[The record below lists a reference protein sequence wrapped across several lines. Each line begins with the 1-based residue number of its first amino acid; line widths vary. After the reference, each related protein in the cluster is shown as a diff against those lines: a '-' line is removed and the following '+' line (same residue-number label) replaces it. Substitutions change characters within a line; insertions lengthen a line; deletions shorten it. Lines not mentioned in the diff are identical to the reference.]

1 LGDRQSLVVSWV
13 VNHSV
18 SLGEVYEIQIGR
30 TEKHTIVYNTN
41 VTVSSEDLHEYTWT
55 WVSDLPL
62 ECVDH
67 SVRIR
72 HFYNQSTPSPW
83 SNWTTNNGVKAKDKT
98 KIYPSD
104 QVLREGSNPKFCCVP
119 PVGVNIT
126 GMAFGKKPYPLES
139 VGDGVKAITVKNLTI
154 PKGLLKFVLISC
166 SDTTGRQDTLN
177 YVSFPPQKPV
187 NLSCATS
194 DMTTV
199 TCTWD
204 VVRKRDYRNPQTQT
218 LHIRNSG
225 QAPISC
231 KQSSCTFPAV
241 PQLQQYNI
249 SVVVKDKLGEE
260 AESYSFNIFDRVIPI
275 VEWDRVSPGVTNV
288 TLSWIIQGNLTQMNP
303 LCQVSAVSH
312 DTTELNCNDV
322 SGLCEVKL
330 EHLLPNTDYSTRV
343 RCSVN
348 GRLWG
353 EWTRLIPFTTDPL
366 VTLDLWRRIQP
377 LLHSS
382 QVTLLWNPHIVGR
395 ATAVNIQGYKVQW
408 SQKGNIWTD
417 FKDGGQSQAE
427 IFIAP
432 GKCDFTVQAVLHTG
446 SSIPAHI
453 TVPPVDST
461 EKLPVQKR
469 LSSTTDGSF
478 NLTWDQQ
485 STVTCS
491 YTVEWCILGNAV
503 PCTLRWMKVP
513 EGNNT
518 VFLPAE
524 NFTAGCR
531 YTFNIYGCTE
541 NGHKLLEIQTGYAK
555 ELKSVQAP
563 RLVEPVQSTSSSMT
577 LEWRYNENDQP
588 AFITGYLVTVQ
599 EMHSQINTGLKLFN
613 MSVADP
619 LKKSVTID
627 GLQQNQKYACSVSAL
642 TKEGP
647 GLPASITIRTR
658 GNYSAHLAKILTP
671 ILLLL
676 CCTIL
681 LWPQRKMLK
690 EIFAYP
696 TGMNIKIPE
705 FDSFLN
711 ETDQRL
717 HSQKAE
723 ECISCV
729 IEIVNARPPLMETTT
744 LIEPEPADILCSP
757 GSDSSPSSM
766 APSCEPIQADYCP
779 QPATLH
785 WDRPTLPQITSI
797 TNKSYVYS
805 MVEGYSEPQEVTSSE
820 IKSSFEPSDCLQDS
834 CAVIY
839 GYISNVTL

>member
-1 LGDRQSLVVSWV
+1 MRVYSLHSLLVTSYNFTCIVLYFVPVWQSSNLSIRLGDRQSLVVSWV

-18 SLGEVYEIQIGR
+18 SAGEVYEIQIGR
-30 TEKHTIVYNTN
+30 TEKRTIVYNTIVN
-41 VTVSSEDLHEYTWT
+41 VSSGGSQNHTWI
-55 WVSDLPL
+55 SDLPL

-72 HFYNQSTPSPW
+72 HFYNRSVPSPW
-83 SNWTTNNGVKAKDKT
+83 SNWTTNDGVKAKNKS
-98 KIYPSD
+98 KIYPVD

-126 GMAFGKKPYPLES
+126 GMAFGNKPYPLES
-139 VGDGVKAITVKNLTI
+139 VGDGVKAITVKNLAFPAGPFT
-154 PKGLLKFVLISC
+154 FVLISC
-166 SDTTGRQDTLN
+166 NDTTGRQDSLN

-187 NLSCATS
+187 NFNCATS

-199 TCTWD
+199 TCAWD
-204 VVRKRDYRNPQTQT
+204 VVRRQDYRNPQTHT
-218 LHIRNSG
+218 LRIGNSG

-231 KQSSCTFPAV
+231 KQSPCTFPAV
-241 PQLQQYNI
+241 PQLQEYNI
-249 SVVVKDKLGEE
+249 SVSVKDKLGEE
-260 AESYSFNIFDRVIPI
+260 EESYSFNILDRVFPI
-275 VEWDRVSPGVTNV
+275 VEWDRVIPGVTNV
-288 TLSWIIQGNLTQMNP
+288 TLSWVIQGNLTQMNP
-303 LCQVSAVSH
+303 LCQVSAVPD
-312 DTTELNCNDV
+312 DTTKLHCNDV

-343 RCSVN
+343 CCSVN

-353 EWTRLIPFTTDPL
+353 EWTPLINFTTDPL

-377 LLHSS
+377 LNRS
-382 QVTLLWNPHIVGR
+382 VTLLWNPVT
-395 ATAVNIQGYKVQW
+395 TAVNVQRYKVQW
-408 SQKGNIWTD
+408 SQEGNIRTD
-417 FKDGGQSQAE
+417 IKDSRQSQAE
-427 IFIAP
+427 IFIGP

-453 TVPPVDST
+453 TIPPMDYT

-469 LSSTTDGSF
+469 LSSTTDGGF
-478 NLTWDQQ
+478 NLTWDRQ

-491 YTVEWCILGNAV
+491 YTVEWCSYSCILGNAV
-503 PCTLRWMKVP
+503 PCTLQWMKVP
-513 EGNNT
+513 EGDNT

-541 NGHKLLEIQTGYAK
+541 NGDKLLEIQTGYSK
-555 ELKSVQAP
+555 ELKPVQAP
-563 RLVEPVQSTSSSMT
+563 RLVEPVQSTSSSVT
-577 LEWRYNENDQP
+577 LEWRYNENDPTHP

-599 EMHSQINTGLKLFN
+599 ELFN

-627 GLQQNQKYACSVSAL
+627 GLKQNQEYVCSVSAL

-647 GLPASITIRTR
+647 GLPANITIRTR
-658 GNYSAHLAKILTP
+658 VNYSAHLAKILTP

-676 CCTIL
+676 GCTFI
-681 LWPQRKMLK
+681 LWPQRK
-690 EIFAYP
+690 
-696 TGMNIKIPE
+696 
-705 FDSFLN
+705 
-711 ETDQRL
+711 TDQRL

-744 LIEPEPADILCSP
+744 LIDPEPANILCSP

-766 APSCEPIQADYCP
+766 PPSCKLIQADYCP
-779 QPATLH
+779 QSATLH
-785 WDRPTLPQITSI
+785 WDRPTLQRITSI
-797 TNKSYVYS
+797 TNKSYIYS
-805 MVEGYSEPQEVTSSE
+805 MVEDYSEPQQVTSSE
-820 IKSSFEPSDCLQDS
+820 VKSSFEPSECLQES
-834 CAVIY
+834 CTVIY